1 MEPLTKIEIKKNTKL
16 LKSIIPKPKLESH
29 NIESESTQITSGN
42 LNNQWAKY
50 EKPKWNRVPLD
61 LMSKCSS
68 FPSIPTTSTHINLE
82 SPSKNKEKVRLR
94 KKIIVLGIFGLIP
107 FCL

>member
-42 LNNQWAKY
+42 LNNQ
-50 EKPKWNRVPLD
+50 
-61 LMSKCSS
+61 
-68 FPSIPTTSTHINLE
+68 
-82 SPSKNKEKVRLR
+82 
-94 KKIIVLGIFGLIP
+94 
-107 FCL
+107 

>member
-1 MEPLTKIEIKKNTKL
+1 MKPLTKIEIKKNTKL

-68 FPSIPTTSTHINLE
+68 FPSIPTTTTHINLE
-82 SPSKNKEKVRLR
+82 SPSKNKEKVRFIQKNYKTKNL
-94 KKIIVLGIFGLIP
+94 GLIS
-107 FCL
+107 FFL